1 MRHGVIVII
10 ITIIITHHVFA
21 QHVTYLYCHPSRT
34 SSLLILYRSM
44 LLNMFIVTPEP
55 SYFFVLMPQNFALI
69 YSRFLCDL
77 VLPTCLVHYQVFF
90 FQLLFCLVLLSL
102 PLMGISTSLT
112 NHGKWVFEFH
122 LFTAILFTT
131 LFSKLFHPHIH
142 STLFSPHLS
151 IHVDVKHPRGRIPA
165 RANHRR
171 P

>member
-1 MRHGVIVII
+1 MRHGVTIII
-10 ITIIITHHVFA
+10 ITIIIITHHVYA

-90 FQLLFCLVLLSL
+90 FQLLFCLVLLS
-102 PLMGISTSLT
+102 PTHGNIYISYQSRQMG
-112 NHGKWVFEFH
+112 V
-122 LFTAILFTT
+122 
-131 LFSKLFHPHIH
+131 
-142 STLFSPHLS
+142 
-151 IHVDVKHPRGRIPA
+151 
-165 RANHRR
+165 
-171 P
+171 